1 MQREY
6 CGCDVL
12 TVLRCQCEL
21 DLQLYDFRKH
31 MMWGKHYSF
40 NQSINFWGDL
50 SNKLLPQWPHRV
62 TVVYK
67 TRPGY
72 ESRNRC
78 SLSRFLKVTS
88 TGRSFHMQAPA
99 TRKAQ
104 RPIVGSL
111 TAGTSR
117 SSDEEDGSLCFYLFT
132 CKNRRPYNLYCVGA
146 DVKPCSINQFTL
158 KCLHIIVDVSVR
170 ARCGLRL
177 YCDAVVQ
184 ESFAASRLGSVEDWR
199 GLFSHCCQMLHICTL
214 SVFCVCFS
222 VGWQISHQ

>member
-12 TVLRCQCEL
+12 TVLHCQCEP

-40 NQSINFWGDL
+40 NQSINFWDGL
-50 SNKLLPQWPHRV
+50 SNKLLPQWPHRA

-88 TGRSFHMQAPA
+88 TGRSFHVQAPA
-99 TRKAQ
+99 TWKAW

-111 TAGTSR
+111 MAGTSR
-117 SSDEEDGSLCFYLFT
+117 SSDEEDRSLCVYLEMSAYHSS
-132 CKNRRPYNLYCVGA
+132 CESLLWVE
-146 DVKPCSINQFTL
+146 
-158 KCLHIIVDVSVR
+158 IVLWCCRTGVICCQS
-170 ARCGLRL
+170 
-177 YCDAVVQ
+177 
-184 ESFAASRLGSVEDWR
+184 SRLGWR
-199 GLFSHCCQMLHICTL
+199 LERFVITLLPDITHICTL